1 MVRQNQKIVVHTVN
15 FFHGK
20 GPVFYA
26 SLPCGSGQRYHLV
39 SGLWDHLVA
48 VKNLIWMRRPDISK
62 DAFPIQVGQVLEI
75 IQGPLGRPQLLL
87 GKHRGPAISF
97 CESGQN
103 VWAALCGDEHDIGID
118 VAQPNEFKGKYPF
131 YRVFHPQELQ
141 HAVKLLGKDL
151 KKAAALLWSIKEAV
165 AKALGCAFHLVDPR
179 QMMVYPST
187 GEATEGTTGGAA
199 TENSSYDFP
208 VGLSQKAVMR
218 FPMAAGRVL
227 RVRSVSHGKMWFS
240 IALLNWQQRSDDGQ
254 SWFVTHTPK
263 IQPEIRIGD
272 V

>member
-1 MVRQNQKIVVHTVN
+1 MVRQNQKIFVQTVN

-26 SLPCGSGQRYHLV
+26 SLPCGSGQKHHLV

-48 VKNLIWMRRPDISK
+48 VKHPLWMPRSYTGK
-62 DAFPIQVGQVLEI
+62 DAFPIQVDQFIRVIRGR
-75 IQGPLGRPQLLL
+75 LGKPQLLL
-87 GKHRGPAISF
+87 GEHRGPSISF

-118 VAQPNEFKGKYPF
+118 VAQPHEFQGEYPF

-151 KKAAALLWSIKEAV
+151 KKAAALLWSVKEAV

-187 GEATEGTTGGAA
+187 SCATGETTMENGG
-199 TENSSYDFP
+199 YDFW

-218 FPMAAGRVL
+218 FPMAAGRSL
-227 RVRSVSHGKMWFS
+227 QVRSVSHGKMWIS
-240 IALLNWQQRSDDGQ
+240 IALLNWQQRLNDRSDEWKSG
-254 SWFVTHTPK
+254 FVTPK